1 MKKFSSYELG
11 ETENT
16 QNTDKNG
23 ETVCYPIKKQNG
35 SPKPTNESQS
45 Q

>member
-1 MKKFSSYELG
+1 MKTFSSYELG

-23 ETVCYPIKKQNG
+23 ETRMLPY
-35 SPKPTNESQS
+35 
-45 Q
+45 